1 MTVSCNVNIYL
12 IPPLSFSCPP
22 VISPSS
28 MSVNKDRQLSKI
40 SRGRIGWWTT
50 ISNNNPGC
58 LYGDKE
64 DKIKLKGQLTNSRFD
79 RLLTMHNAVGGKW
92 VIL

>member
-1 MTVSCNVNIYL
+1 MSPCYITFVYVS
-12 IPPLSFSCPP
+12 
-22 VISPSS
+22 
-28 MSVNKDRQLSKI
+28 KQRQAIVEDIEGEDWMVDDKR
-40 SRGRIGWWTT
+40 RGASGEF
-50 ISNNNPGC
+50 SNNNPGC

-64 DKIKLKGQLTNSRFD
+64 DKIKLKGQLTNSRSD